1 MNLFTTGISKKS
13 IELVL
18 ETLLSTNVSAG
29 KLAEKFEKELE
40 KIIESFYSSHK
51 YQIGFTVMIKGPICK
66 FIILKAFIFCIIDK
80 LRSAGIKI

>member
-1 MNLFTTGISKKS
+1 MFDTLDFRLYMNLFTTGISKQS

-40 KIIESFYSSHK
+40 SP
-51 YQIGFTVMIKGPICK
+51 M
-66 FIILKAFIFCIIDK
+66 
-80 LRSAGIKI
+80 LRKN